1 MNSASVL
8 TLFLEVHSEQDV
20 KYTHFLGWASCHRW
34 FPGLSSPLLFSPLP
48 TYIAQH
54 SLSLNESLL
63 SGFIPISLS
72 LLLSISTAPPTT
84 HTLSLSLS
92 HLL

>member
-1 MNSASVL
+1 MDSASVL

-20 KYTHFLGWASCHRW
+20 KYTYFLGWASSHLW
-34 FPGLSSPLLFSPLP
+34 FPGLFSPLLFSPLP

-54 SLSLNESLL
+54 SLSLNESLF

-72 LLLSISTAPPTT
+72 LLLSISTTPPTT
-84 HTLSLSLS
+84 HSLSLFLS